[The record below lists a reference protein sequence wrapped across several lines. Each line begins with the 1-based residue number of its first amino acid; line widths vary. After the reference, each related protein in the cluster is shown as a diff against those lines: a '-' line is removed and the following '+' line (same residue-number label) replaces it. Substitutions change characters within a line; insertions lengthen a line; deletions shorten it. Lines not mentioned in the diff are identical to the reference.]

1 MASTKAVITNNAA
14 LALKYGQPGALAIE
28 QALQRLIAADKA
40 RGLTTMVFDLSD
52 AVQMSA
58 VGAAAV
64 TGPKDEPGAKLAVDL
79 IYEAQ
84 IPDYI
89 MLLDG
94 PDVVP
99 HIQLDRIAGV
109 TDQDTGTD
117 SDLPYACSASFS
129 RKSSAYL
136 AVTRVVGR
144 LPAARGEK
152 DEKKLITLID
162 LSISHTSQ
170 PAAEF
175 QKYFAITADKW
186 KASTQ
191 MSLSAVFGNAR
202 SLYVSPHDGHSGIDG
217 ALANGAHFINC
228 HGASLDWRFYG
239 EQAGSFPVAMETPA
253 FAAPTVGTGAVV
265 AAECCYGAQLY
276 DYRLSQIHP
285 PLCLT
290 YLWKGACAVMGSTN
304 IAYGPA
310 AGNGQADLITQYFLQ
325 EVLKGASTGRALLQ
339 ARQSFVQNQTMSGH
353 LNLKTLT
360 QFLLL
365 GDPSLHPVI
374 ASAADAA
381 AADADTEDT
390 APKSMPVEA
399 ADLESGRKI
408 RRIVLASEGK
418 AVASTATC
426 PGRQTRMHLPAVDR
440 FIAAA
445 REQGF
450 NDEAEVFSV
459 TGGTEFRS
467 TAKVLDRPRQV
478 AIVMDKKKCV
488 DDEGRELF
496 TTNRAMIG
504 HILGDGI
511 FLIEECESR

>member
-1 MASTKAVITNNAA
+1 MASKKAVITNHAA
-14 LALKYGQPGALAIE
+14 LTLKYEESGAAAIA
-28 QALQRLIAADKA
+28 QALQRLIAADKG
-40 RGLTTMVFDLSD
+40 RGLMTMIFDISD
-52 AVQMSA
+52 ETQMSA

-79 IYEAQ
+79 IYEAH

-99 HIQLDRIAGV
+99 HIALDRIAGV
-109 TDQDTGTD
+109 TDDDSGTD
-117 SDLPYACSASFS
+117 SDLPYACAASFS
-129 RKSSAYL
+129 RKASAYL

-144 LPAARGEK
+144 LPAARGET
-152 DEKKLITLID
+152 DETKLID
-162 LSISHTSQ
+162 LIDASTKHASQ

-175 QKYFAITADKW
+175 SKYFAITADKW
-186 KASTQ
+186 RASTQ
-191 MSLSAVFGNAR
+191 MSLSAVFGGSS
-202 SLYVSPHDGHSGIDG
+202 SLFVSPNDGHTGIDG
-217 ALANGAHFINC
+217 SLSNGAHFINC
-228 HGASLDWRFYG
+228 HGASVDWRFYG
-239 EQAGSFPVAMETPA
+239 EKAGSFPVAMETPA
-253 FAAPTVGTGAVV
+253 FAAPSVGAGAVV

-276 DYRLSQIHP
+276 NYRLSQIHP

-290 YLWKGACAVMGSTN
+290 YLWKGASAVMGSTN

-310 AGNGQADLITQYFLQ
+310 AGNGQADIITQYFLQ
-325 EVLKGASTGRALLQ
+325 EILKGASTGRAMLQ

-353 LNLKTLT
+353 LNLKTLA

-374 ASAADAA
+374 APTADVLAAG
-381 AADADTEDT
+381 ADTSGP
-390 APKSMPVEA
+390 APNFMPKDA

-418 AVASTATC
+418 AVASTATR
-426 PGRQTRMHLPAVDR
+426 PGRQTRMRLPAVDR

-445 REQGF
+445 RQQGF
-450 NDEAEVFSV
+450 KEEAEVFSV
-459 TGGTEFRS
+459 TGGAEFRT
-467 TAKVLDRPRQV
+467 TAKFLDRPRQV
-478 AIVMDKKKCV
+478 AIVMDTKICV

-496 TTNRAMIG
+496 TSNRAMIG
-504 HILGDGI
+504 HILGDGV